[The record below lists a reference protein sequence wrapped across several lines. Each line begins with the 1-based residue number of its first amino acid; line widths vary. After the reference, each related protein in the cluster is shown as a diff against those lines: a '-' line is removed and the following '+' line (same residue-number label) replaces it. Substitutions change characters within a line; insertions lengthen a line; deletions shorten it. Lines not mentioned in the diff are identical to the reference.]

1 MNQEQFETYLIQDLD
16 LKIVEQEI
24 CTCENRNH
32 CIYRSECTCCNPF
45 DTTIYKRE
53 CCVECLVR
61 EFYAAACGGH
71 YKAMKTFH
79 DGELVVQMSPEA
91 EEAGFWVY
99 KDEFESASD
108 RFMSVLDEYIVD
120 LNKEQL
126 KEVMFT
132 VLKLS
137 GAIKKFAVKVDDVD
151 SN

>member
-1 MNQEQFETYLIQDLD
+1 MDQEQFETYLTHGLN

-53 CCVECLVR
+53 CCVECLAG
-61 EFYAAACGGH
+61 EFQVAACGGH
-71 YKAMKTFH
+71 YKAMKTFCG
-79 DGELVVQMSPEA
+79 GELMVQMSR
-91 EEAGFWVY
+91 Y
-99 KDEFESASD
+99 NDEFESASD

-120 LNKEQL
+120 LNTEQL
-126 KEVMFT
+126 KKVMFK

-137 GAIKKFAVKVDDVD
+137 GAIKKLAVKVDDLD
-151 SN
+151 KEI